1 MKRSYSIY
9 SRQWLGFDNRVWLA
23 LLATVVLSLVL
34 FGFKMITD
42 AACSSVKLSAKG
54 SVEHKAANVFYVNE
68 EVTFVAQM
76 KHVQSVNWNFG
87 DGSNAKGD
95 SVKHMFTAEGM
106 YSVIVTINDK
116 CQEVPLRIR
125 IRKINTQAAPSG
137 TTTVNA
143 ISGPDMMA
151 PGTPQTFTST
161 ADAGTY
167 EWTMEGDPSF
177 KIKTGKT
184 IGYTPSTPGSI
195 VLVLKLDA
203 DSSKTFR
210 KAITIGEAGTAT
222 SNTGNGQAAIT
233 DLPPIPVIKKKDP
246 VVAPQT
252 GGGNDPVSPPPVVNN
267 PPVTP
272 VKKKFT
278 IIPDGEFQLMLNDV
292 VDKKKNMMDFNNYLC
307 RGPETQVMANGKWTT
322 FGELCKKL
330 QDRKGIFNKK
340 VKVKFKRQKL
350 DPDNG
355 NCVLFIEVDY
365 D

>member
-34 FGFKMITD
+34 FGFKMISHV
-42 AACSSVKLSAKG
+42 ACTSVTLSAKG
-54 SVEHKAANVFYVNE
+54 NLEHKRSNVFYLNE
-68 EVTFVAQM
+68 EVVFTARMQHAQ
-76 KHVQSVNWNFG
+76 SIAWDFG
-87 DGSNAKGD
+87 DGTTGSGD
-95 SVKHMFTAEGM
+95 SVKHTYKAEG
-106 YSVIVTINDK
+106 IFNVTVLINDK
-116 CQEVPLRIR
+116 CKEAFPVRV
-125 IRKINTQAAPSG
+125 RKITTQAATTE

-184 IGYTPSTPGSI
+184 IGYTPSTPGNI
-195 VLVLKLDA
+195 ILILKLDG

-210 KAITIGEAGTAT
+210 KAITIGEAGTPT
-222 SNTGNGQAAIT
+222 SSTGNGQAAIAE
-233 DLPPIPVIKKKDP
+233 LPPIPVIKKKDP

-252 GGGNDPVSPPPVVNN
+252 GGGNDPVNPPPVVNT